1 MAISISPEDVR
12 RLLKYEDLIPMIENC
27 LGNFSEHENSG
38 VVMPVRSTVDVNQ
51 GSGYL
56 FTMPCFS
63 KNEEALT
70 VKLVSM
76 FPKQNP
82 SIHSIIILLNSTTGA
97 IEALLDGGVIT
108 LMRTAAASAVAL
120 KHLTVPE
127 KCKILCII
135 GAGGQALSHFNA
147 FKHVRNFTE
156 VRVWN
161 RTAANTQKF
170 AKETG
175 AIPYDNAEE
184 AVKNADVVVTAT
196 GATTAVLCG
205 DWLKPG
211 AFVCSVG
218 APMETARELDDAV
231 MHQST
236 VVVDSYDGAQTESGD
251 IILSKAKISA
261 EIGEVISGKAT
272 LQPNKFFLF
281 KSLGMAVYDAVTAKH
296 VYTKYTTS
304 SKPGS

>member
-1 MAISISPEDVR
+1 
-12 RLLKYEDLIPMIENC
+12 
-27 LGNFSEHENSG
+27 
-38 VVMPVRSTVDVNQ
+38 
-51 GSGYL
+51 
-56 FTMPCFS
+56 MPCFS

-70 VKLVSM
+70 VKLVSL
-76 FPKQNP
+76 FPEKRP
-82 SIHSIIILLNSTTGA
+82 ALHSVIVLFNSTTGA
-97 IEALLDGGVIT
+97 IESLMDGGVIT

-120 KHLTVPE
+120 KHLTTPE
-127 KCKILCII
+127 NCKILCII

-161 RTAANTQKF
+161 RTAANAHKF

-175 AIPYDNAEE
+175 AIPYDSAEE

-196 GATTAVLCG
+196 GSKTPVLCG

-211 AFVCSVG
+211 AFICSIG

-236 VVVDSYDGAQTESGD
+236 IIADSYDGAQQESGD
-251 IILSKAKISA
+251 IILSKAKITA
-261 EIGEVISGKAT
+261 EIGEVISGKVT
-272 LQPNKFFLF
+272 LPPNKFVLF
-281 KSLGMAVYDAVTAKH
+281 KSLGLAVYDAVTAKH
-296 VYTKYTTS
+296 VYTKYKSTS
-304 SKPGS
+304 ARL